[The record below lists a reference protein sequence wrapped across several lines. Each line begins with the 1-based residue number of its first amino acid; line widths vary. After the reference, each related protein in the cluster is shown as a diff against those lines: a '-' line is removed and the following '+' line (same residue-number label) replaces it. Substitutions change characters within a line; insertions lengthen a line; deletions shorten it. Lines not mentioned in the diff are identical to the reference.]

1 MEAYES
7 IKTRHSIRAFRS
19 EPISR
24 DVLQKIIDAA
34 RNSPSYTNTQPWEM
48 VVVSG
53 EKKNELSQELL
64 KLAAGNATA
73 RPDIPLPTNW
83 PPELEARTRE
93 HGARR
98 LNILGIERDDKVQ
111 REKFRLMNFEFY
123 SAPCAVFLF
132 MYESL
137 GEWSL
142 FDMGLFTQNLIL
154 TAHSMGIGSC
164 IQASV
169 TEYAPEIKKILNIQD
184 NWKLIACIS
193 MGYPDSEAK
202 LNKYYS
208 IKKEPEDFLHWYE

>member
-7 IKTRHSIRAFRS
+7 IKTRHSVRAFRS
-19 EPISR
+19 EPVSR
-24 DVLQKIIDAA
+24 DVLQKIVDVA

-53 EKKNELSQELL
+53 EKKNELSQGLL
-64 KLAAGNATA
+64 KLAAGNTTTK
-73 RPDIPLPTNW
+73 PDMPLPTNW

-98 LNILGIERDDKVQ
+98 LNILGIERTDKIQ
-111 REKFRLMNFEFY
+111 REKLRLMNFEFY
-123 SAPCAVFLF
+123 GAPCAVFLF
-132 MYESL
+132 MDESL

-154 TAHSMGIGSC
+154 TAHSMGI
-164 IQASV
+164 ASV
-169 TEYAPEIKKILNIQD
+169 TEYASEIKKILNIQE

-193 MGYPDSEAK
+193 MGYPDLEAK
-202 LNKYYS
+202 LNKYRS
-208 IKKEPEDFLHWYE
+208 VKKEPEDFLHWYE